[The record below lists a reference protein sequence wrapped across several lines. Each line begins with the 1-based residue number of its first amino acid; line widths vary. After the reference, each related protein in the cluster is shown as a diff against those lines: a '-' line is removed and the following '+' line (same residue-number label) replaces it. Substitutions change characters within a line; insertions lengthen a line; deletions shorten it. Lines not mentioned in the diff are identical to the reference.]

1 MLQKHVLQVPGIGPH
16 SVQSRPRPRRACPSS
31 PSRYNGP
38 FDSWL
43 TNQMGNGEWRMAE
56 GTLSGTIGYL
66 LARVCKAHHFR
77 VRELLHEIG
86 LYRGQQFV
94 LCALWREEGLT
105 HSELA
110 ERLSVHP
117 ATVSNA
123 LKRMERAGFL
133 ERRPDPVDQRVSR
146 VYLTPRGARSRK
158 MSSESGQGWRGR
170 RSTGSAKRSSGR
182 SRGSWSASTRTWRGS
197 NRDADRDRHD
207 RALPPAQKAAASDAE
222 PGCQHVGDRQPGE
235 RWTVC
240 SRPLGKA
247 METQRRL

>member
-1 MLQKHVLQVPGIGPH
+1 
-16 SVQSRPRPRRACPSS
+16 
-31 PSRYNGP
+31 
-38 FDSWL
+38 
-43 TNQMGNGEWRMAE
+43 MAE

-146 VYLTPRGARSRK
+146 VYLTPQGREIQGDVERVWARLERQTFNGFG
-158 MSSESGQGWRGR
+158 EEEQ
-170 RSTGSAKRSSGR
+170 
-182 SRGSWSASTRTWRGS
+182 RTLEGFLERIHENLEGV
-197 NRDADRDRHD
+197 
-207 RALPPAQKAAASDAE
+207 E
-222 PGCQHVGDRQPGE
+222 P
-235 RWTVC
+235 
-240 SRPLGKA
+240 
-247 METQRRL
+247 